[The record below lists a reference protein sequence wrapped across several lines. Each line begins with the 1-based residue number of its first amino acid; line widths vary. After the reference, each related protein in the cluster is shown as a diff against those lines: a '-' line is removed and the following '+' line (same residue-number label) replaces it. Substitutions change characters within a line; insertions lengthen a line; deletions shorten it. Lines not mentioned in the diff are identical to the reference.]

1 MNNYR
6 TIQQKDMQKLFPAW
20 EHNIPTLGTKLSQP
34 GNKTGRNF
42 VHDELTAL
50 VSRAY
55 GSCLASFMRPF
66 RSKRA
71 KLERRL
77 VVTLL
82 LMLMLGVN
90 AAWGQDSPIGT
101 DYSGIYYIA
110 NANYSD
116 DTKLTGSTYSSSN
129 KTVNFYLCPASNYYD
144 GDINNDLKKMPFLT
158 THQPDNVGT
167 DRPSILTDPI
177 AKWEI
182 VFAEPDE
189 ETQKDYYYIKFVSSE
204 STKYYLV
211 HNEQIVSGTGTNVGR
226 VRYHLQLSID
236 DVDKDDYLFYISPN
250 TRTADKNYNICSK
263 AEESRSPSANG
274 RPNGASLNPAKA
286 NLNYYSGQNQS
297 TPGYFQR
304 NVDKAKVYCGGLI
317 GHWDLNDRTGLW
329 YFEEVKCKTPEIT
342 YSSET
347 GEVTIT
353 STEGATIYYTIDG
366 TTTPDPANAGGEN
379 TTQVYDSTD
388 KPTISSPTTFKAM
401 AVKQWMDNSEV
412 ATQSIEKLVS
422 PTVTFVDATQKVT
435 ITTNSEVE
443 GATSVY
449 TTDGNDPIPSSTEYS
464 EPISITE
471 ATTTVKAMTMKDGYL
486 NSDVVSLTVTKLASS
501 PSISKEGNTVTLS
514 YTGDGTETIYY
525 TTDGTTPTQG
535 SSSYNAPFSL
545 DGDQKFT
552 IKAIATKTGFLN
564 SDVAEQ
570 VVDNRSTI
578 SAPTITYT
586 GNTVTITA
594 SDYGDEI
601 YYTTDGSTP
610 TTSTETH
617 FTSSGTFNLDNGY
630 IFTIKAIASYGDI
643 ESSEATETIDLTN
656 TGYAGIY
663 YIQNNGNGGEFY
675 MYPVGGTSA
684 LVKTAK
690 KTDQNAIW
698 KIERVGNYYRIIH
711 YNDRKYLVAAE
722 VVDGSMPDTETVTLV
737 QTDSP
742 GENALFEITR
752 KSGDESDIMQQILLI
767 RPKAAANADGH
778 IYLNTRGG
786 NNGKNVIGLYD
797 NTGASEWK
805 LATVPAKPTFTVNDI
820 NVTIS
825 SDLNNVYYTIDGTTP
840 TSFSTQGKNVTLKY
854 GPNYT
859 VKAICIYHDNI
870 SGTDWTSGVAT
881 SNPIQ
886 VDLLNPIITRSGNNV
901 TITNSQASGVTFRY
915 TFSDDGTDP
924 ADPVPGGE
932 GTDYTTALSLT
943 ANARN
948 VFKAIAYNVVDETTY
963 TSDVITFVVN
973 LRDAVVISSL
983 GDIDSATGS
992 YKLGTGF
999 SATGT
1004 PKEGDIEIGTS
1015 TNPFKG
1021 TIDGNLVE
1029 FELGSSPLFDYVQ
1042 DATIKNV
1049 IISKAN
1055 ISTNGNAGA
1064 IANNA
1069 LGATRIYNCGV
1080 LATGSTVEKD
1090 KDGYDHITS
1099 CSSSISG
1106 SGYVGGIVGLLDGSS
1121 RVINCFSYANIIKGN
1136 EVGGIVGH
1144 NNVVTTSANLKTMV
1158 MNCMFYGDIDYDAT
1172 DSRAPIY
1179 NGEIITNRS
1188 DASGVSNFNYFWA
1201 GASYVQKQK
1210 ITSGKYNCALA
1221 AETRYLQRFEFFRH
1235 LLNSN
1240 RELAAWW
1247 ATGDRSNKDEMMKW
1261 VMEPS
1266 QINTTTPY
1274 PILKNFNKY
1283 SSVVNFDAYNAPTA
1297 TERNKGGKLTSIGT
1311 NGELSVTISGAT
1323 MKTGVSSTFN
1333 LVITDKDPDHFN
1345 FNYGKV
1351 QLPYYNDYCTGNYT
1365 GNQVV
1370 TGWEVTVSGGSHAF
1384 TTGSDATAS
1393 VNDGDITLTTPYNYA
1408 DRKSTEKDNYS
1419 TNGKRIY
1426 NQGAYFDVP
1435 EGVTSITIKP
1445 HWAKCVFVA
1454 DEYMDVV
1461 YNQDMSASTKV
1472 TTVGGGTGKRYETG
1486 KINIGGTDYT
1496 VYTTMGGNNGAVSK
1510 LNPSGS
1516 VYDNA
1521 IVLVGNVHNIGITS
1535 TDVRKPFT
1543 IMSIDLD
1550 EDNEP
1555 DYSYILRFNSRIS
1568 VHPVRID
1575 FLNVIGLGMAQK
1587 STGGTGTYNFGIM
1600 NPLDWFEVTNTAL
1613 FRVTQFEYEHADRT
1627 ASPIILHGGVIE
1639 QWVSAQNKGNGNKTN
1654 YIHVGGNVWFKEFHI
1669 GWHQDNPNSTKHPPV
1684 SVTGGDFDNFYLTGF
1699 YASTAANY
1707 EDNAECYINGG
1718 RFGKVSG
1725 TGMEG
1730 IGKSGGAD
1738 DTGNIIWQIDNADI
1752 DEFYAGGINAAHIA
1766 EGNIYTVIS
1775 NSRVDQFCGGP
1786 KFGDMNSTKKVVTN
1800 ATNCIFRTFFGAG
1813 YGGNSYNRYYPR
1825 NKISIINMTNP
1836 TWDGW
1841 LQNGNTDNP
1850 KFDGYKNAYIA
1861 TRKGVEARID
1871 YQFLPMSDNE
1881 TNVARLFVDYV
1892 SFSKATTY
1900 DVTTKLTGCTI
1911 TKNELGR
1918 LDISVNDNRLGNF
1931 YGGGSLG
1938 MVAGPVKSTLTNCTV
1953 EGNVYGAGYS
1963 ATLPTVKVM
1972 KNSFKKQPE
1981 YDPNLGAYLEAEL
1994 PETDFEYRWEHR
2006 DVVNSTETA
2015 IDKGEHILY
2024 TQENLTGLGAVTGNV
2039 TLTIDGYTTLTNGKV
2054 MSVAHSVYG
2063 GGEESN
2069 VAGNTEV
2076 NITGGTITQ
2085 NVFGGGKGEADEFSC
2100 SKAMVGVNNAGA
2112 GADLTT
2118 EENKNKGTKVT
2129 ISNGT
2134 VNGNVYG
2141 GGEVG
2146 RVEWNTQV
2154 TIGAGEGT
2162 PIINGSVF
2170 GAGAGVATHGYAAL
2184 VRGNSTVTIQGK
2196 AKVLQNVY
2204 GGGEQATVG
2213 RYWVKGINN
2222 VDSEGNPIPSAP
2234 SAPTDMPDEMPYKTM
2249 SGGQCN
2255 VIVQGSAQVG
2265 PDGEVTPTAG
2275 HVFGAGKGV
2284 TPAYVHE
2291 GDKSKWSKRM
2301 VDYNSTKH
2309 TGEPGTTWDY
2319 YEDNHAYVWEYF
2331 ATEDKYFEFLQTL
2344 ALVTGTDVT
2353 IGGGTVKGNVYGG
2366 SESGFVQDNTD
2377 VKVTS
2382 GSIGTEGT
2390 TMYGNVFGGGKGLE
2404 EFAEAG
2410 KVKGTTTVAINNGT
2424 VNGNVYGGGELG
2436 DVGIIDKTNKNDKG
2450 ELTYNYF
2457 WKQTD
2462 GNTANTA
2469 GNNGITG
2476 TNPNTGICTVTI
2488 SGGTIGI
2495 DNPSD
2500 KTKHGNVFGAGR
2512 GSSETWWCEKAIVY
2526 ATNVIVSA
2534 GTVKGNV
2541 YGGGEVGRVEDDAKV
2556 TIGEG
2561 DNAPTITGNVFGA
2574 GAGLMTHGYSA
2585 LVRGNSDVTVQGAAQ
2600 VGGSVYGGG
2609 ETASVGRFTVVGGLP
2624 KHPDSGGTCKVTIQ
2638 GNANIGTSGTGHNVF
2653 GACKGVTPAFV
2664 ASGENRS
2671 KSMQLLAN
2679 APSDASLWSHY
2690 NNDENS
2696 PFIWRYY
2703 PDEAAYLDFLK
2714 TLALTSHPY
2723 VTISGSASVYG
2734 SVYGGGERGV
2744 TLGHVNVDITGGTVA
2759 QDVYGGGALA
2769 DTNLGNWDEN
2779 SWVHESKSA
2788 WYTTHVSLT
2797 GGTISGD
2804 AYGGGLGQ
2812 KEFGTKGQAGYEPEI
2827 EAMVYGDVLVELNGK
2842 TTTENSTTTTTSV
2855 ADDAKGCIVN
2865 RVFGCNNLNGTPKGK
2880 VQVYVYATQKS
2891 EGSSVS
2897 DKTKGSYDV
2906 QAVYGG
2912 GNLAK
2917 YEPVDATLIYN
2928 ETNKATVDAART
2940 EVYIDGCSVTS
2951 IKQVYGGGN
2960 AAPAPATYVEVR
2972 RAYEIDEVF
2981 GGGNGYDN
2989 YSLKEGNATV
2999 WYQNPG
3005 ANVGYYTYAAYPKAG
3020 QGSGTQA
3027 EPYIAVETEK
3037 FSGGAEHKE
3046 NRLSITDPD
3055 AIALRY
3061 GSGIAT
3067 LVVKGG
3073 TIHTSYGG
3081 SNSKGNVRTQLS
3093 STYSAMFD
3101 DCEMKVGTSYGG
3113 GKNAYSDADAE
3124 VSADCAKGVEEMFGG
3139 SRDAD
3144 FDGNISLTITNGS
3157 SLKRVFGG
3165 NNTSGAVNGSIT
3177 VTIEE
3182 GGCEPIRIEELY
3194 LGGFLAPY
3202 SVYGYEK
3209 NEDGSYK
3216 TESVKYLDENNVEQ
3230 TKLQRIPL
3238 ENGTRLYNDP
3248 RINVISATYIGNIF
3262 GGGYQA
3268 KLVGNPHINVNMEN
3282 GKISEDYRSSYSGTP
3297 AIDESGNLPI
3307 GSIGNIYGGGNLA
3320 DIVGDTYVEIGTGT
3334 WVTSWDN
3341 DGKAVYETIAP
3352 ARNAATI
3359 TGNVFGGG
3367 KGKADTFKCEKAM
3380 IGVENQDF
3388 GSTNVIIGNGTVGS
3402 LDENGKL
3409 VEGTGNVYGGGQ
3421 IGRVELNTNVTIG
3434 LESGT
3439 SEPIIRGNVFGAGKG
3454 DNIHGY
3460 AALVRGNSTVT
3471 IQNNAKVGL
3480 SVYGGGEIAS
3490 VGKYNL
3496 VNGFPVSLVSD
3507 QRGICS
3513 VTVKD
3518 NVEIGPDDMK
3528 MYHEGVDAA
3537 DDKPDDAG
3545 HVFGGGKGIL
3555 PYVDMDSRG
3564 PGRIG
3569 PDGNWEDYTNDET
3582 KYFNF
3587 IKTLALVTQT
3597 TVNIEGN
3604 AFIKGSVYGGSE
3616 NGLIQHDTHVFIK
3629 GGQIGNGDGINR
3641 RYTAEEWAYD
3651 GSLDAKSLKECAHWE
3666 YKEPYS
3672 SYDPFANATAPLDK
3686 YSSGESTEG
3695 GRKIASDGHTYYG
3708 NVFGGGSGSIPY
3720 LKDGISKY
3728 NSSAGTVEGDT
3739 YVEISGGHI
3748 LTNVYGGCEAT
3759 NVLGTANVTMTGGSI
3774 GVPRTPQQIKNHPV
3788 TCYLFGAGK
3797 GDQRIFFNKETNV
3810 NDAIVKVEGGTI
3822 YGSVFGG
3829 GEDGHV
3835 LRNTTVTIGKTDGT
3849 GPKIGTVGSTY
3860 VDGNVFGGGRGF
3872 GGEALTAGNVG
3883 GAVDLIINGGEML
3896 GSIYGGGRLASVGY
3910 GLYLVD
3916 EEVGGVKPYGQMRAD
3931 DQYDGSYPNPS
3942 TEAAS
3947 DFYNKGR
3954 GHITVTINGG
3964 TIGKE
3969 FADDTEGEHSGNVF
3983 GGSMGRL
3990 TKLDGSPFDAANHWS
4005 LLATAKSTKV
4015 YINGGTIKR
4024 SVYGGGEM
4032 GTITTNA
4039 TVNVSGGTIGTTG
4052 KGGAEFGNVYG
4063 GGKGYVDPNGSNYVA
4078 AGIIK
4083 GNTTVAVS
4091 GTPQILHNVYG
4102 GGAYGSVGTFTYDGT
4117 TGFPNG
4123 LTENTGTASVTVTGG
4138 TIGSTGKDNGMVFG
4152 SSRGLEGNPETDAN
4166 VDKIAWVG
4174 NTIVTIGTQN
4184 SETGPSI
4191 KGSVYGG
4198 GENGHNF
4205 QNASVTVHSGTIGIP
4220 SGEKVTIGDI
4230 EYEGARFPNRGNV
4243 YGSGCG
4249 TDTYTGT
4256 DSKTYFDFNA
4266 GIVRGNTTV
4275 LIDGGHV
4282 VHNVYGGGAMG
4293 SVGTYTFDA
4302 NGKPTSC
4309 ADETGTCTVTVSGGK
4324 IGVTGARM
4332 AGYGKGGPDDFGH
4345 VFGAGRGEMHD
4356 PNLYPNV
4363 ETCAY
4368 FNKTILTISG
4378 TAFLTGSAYGGS
4390 ESGHVL
4396 GDTEVTIAGGQIGC
4410 GKDSSEPFNN
4420 AVWADDYTPTEDLE
4434 CASWPFVAPFAP
4446 YDTYANATGNL
4457 DQYSN
4462 GTSTEGGRLEASD
4475 GHTYYGNV
4483 FGGGSGSVP
4492 YFDTTA
4498 GISKYLSTAGTVEGN
4513 TKVTISG
4520 GHILTNVY
4528 GGCEATN
4535 VKGSATIKMTG
4546 GTVGVP
4552 RTDAQIIAH
4561 PLTGYVFGAG
4571 KGDQRIFFNKETNV
4585 NHSIVT
4591 VEGGRIYG
4599 SVYGGGEDGHV
4610 LGNVTM
4616 TIGKTGN
4623 TGPTIGTRGTSYYDG
4638 HVFGGGRGF
4647 GGEALTAGNV
4657 GGAVTLDILGG
4668 QILGSVYGGGRLAS
4682 VGYGLYLVDEE
4693 VGGVKPYGQMRDD
4706 DQYDGSYPDPS
4717 PEAAS
4722 TFYDKG
4728 RGKIYLTV
4736 SGGTIGNN
4744 VVNDKYGGNVYGGSM
4759 GRSTKLDGSPLDAN
4773 HWTLL
4778 ATVKQ
4783 TTLTITN
4790 GIVKRN
4796 VYGGGELGAVKGA
4809 VLVNI
4814 NGGTIEKDVYGG
4826 GALANTN
4833 TWAEGNSS
4841 SYTTTVNLLDG
4852 LVKGDAYGGGL
4863 GQKKEFNG
4871 AISDIEATV
4880 YGDITLN
4887 LGDENATKATKF
4899 NINYENTGEK
4909 DEANNPIMVVQSGRV
4924 FGCNNLNGS
4933 PQGNVTVHVYKTV
4946 EDNVER
4952 TAAENPTAPAEE
4964 QRASRDANVPHTY
4977 ELAAVYGG
4985 GNLANYS
4992 ATGKKAKV
5000 IIHTCDV
5007 SVQYVYGGGNAA
5019 AVPETDVLVKGAWEI
5034 DHVFGGG
5041 NGKDMYKN
5049 GNEWK
5054 LNAGADVTGNTN
5066 TLLIGGY
5073 IHEAYGGSNEKG
5085 TIGGNV
5091 TINTNSEHEDCACAL
5106 ELTKLYGAGKNADIE
5121 GDLIVVLECAPETKT
5136 AEIYGGAE
5144 NANVKGNVELT
5155 ITSGT
5160 FGKVFGGNNQ
5170 SGAIFGHIILN
5181 IEETGCRPINIDE
5194 LYGCGNNAAY
5204 SVYGYKN
5211 GGTDYE
5217 GYPIYVP
5224 RTSTEDGDAVTF
5236 DELPHTDPGSKGYDN
5251 PEVNIIS
5258 CTSIGKVFG
5267 GGWGSGAT
5275 VYGNPTVN
5283 INQIKGDWA
5292 GKTIGTG
5299 ESAITIPNQLG
5310 EIGCGYTNENSVH
5323 VEGGVFGGGNEAN
5336 VVGNTN
5342 VNVGTEAEVYVVK
5355 FVNVGDSVKDYY
5367 TRNNDGTYTAT
5378 AATET
5383 AKADTYYYKK
5393 ETVLGA
5399 NITGNVYGGGNEAE
5413 VTGNT
5418 NVNIGKKSE

>member
-1 MNNYR
+1 MRLFALAMLMMFSIGAEAKIDVQIANDGKFDGG
-6 TIQQKDMQKLFPAW
+6 TIEVTNQKDLTDGVEVTITVTPNGGYTIKKSAITVVSTYPPSGNSNTRTPEIANNLTLYYNGSEKEDVKDLSAKRDYTFIVPSGFGAWVKEAKFTPKGRKGPGDEDPEPVDLGYSGTYYIGTVDQTNGFYLCPTNDSYIFYDPENNTYTTDKNGNPFLTTYKCKSTNGYNSSNALWIIEKHPSLNYYYIKHASDGKYLTYNDAFFLNTGRVRVHLEDSPADDYALFAI
-20 EHNIPTLGTKLSQP
+20 EYMSSTNSYDIISKFAEDNNTYQDNNKARKYLNINK
-34 GNKTGRNF
+34 GNKQSLKGDGDPFNGINTGGIIGLWTAGSSETQATGRFFLEDYITRPTISFNESNLIVITAQSGATSPVIKYTTNGTIPSITNGKTYSEPFAPDDDVTTIKAVEIVDEKVSNVATFFTPVLFGDNHKYLIQSQNNGWTVDENTTAFHFYMIPGDEENSIIKVNTTSLFRPTMEWYFLNAGIENGVQYYYVVNNGNGKYLCYDGTNKVYMDDYTNENRFKFKIVESPTAGTYNIYPYGQNIIINKATDNANNGAINTANYSASNANLGNTRWKF
-42 VHDELTAL
+42 VSSNTLDKTAPFTVSDATSTNYYKIASVGSDGYYIVPPSGNNTNATTSNVESDAMKWYLEEAQAANETDWLTYYHIRNAETCDYLYFTEDANNAGACLVMRSAIEEGSEDRYMFTWAKTADANANYYIIPKNLKDVSLNQFSSLQRNGGTLQTNLTRGAGTYAWTFEPSSYKCETPVITYDPLTGKISITCGTSGATIYVAHYDSEPSSGDIPAL
-50 VSRAY
+50 VEENVYSGEFDALPGYYKAVASRSVS
-55 GSCLASFMRPF
+55 GEDMSDVTTSDLIDEFHCMRPIITK
-66 RSKRA
+66 SSNH
-71 KLERRL
+71 
-77 VVTLL
+77 VTITCATP
-82 LMLMLGVN
+82 G
-90 AAWGQDSPIGT
+90 AS
-101 DYSGIYYIA
+101 IYYIA
-110 NANYSD
+110 GIGEFSENAANYGGTLYTESGF
-116 DTKLTGSTYSSSN
+116 DT
-129 KTVNFYLCPASNYYD
+129 
-144 GDINNDLKKMPFLT
+144 
-158 THQPDNVGT
+158 
-167 DRPSILTDPI
+167 
-177 AKWEI
+177 
-182 VFAEPDE
+182 
-189 ETQKDYYYIKFVSSE
+189 
-204 STKYYLV
+204 
-211 HNEQIVSGTGTNVGR
+211 
-226 VRYHLQLSID
+226 
-236 DVDKDDYLFYISPN
+236 
-250 TRTADKNYNICSK
+250 
-263 AEESRSPSANG
+263 
-274 RPNGASLNPAKA
+274 
-286 NLNYYSGQNQS
+286 
-297 TPGYFQR
+297 
-304 NVDKAKVYCGGLI
+304 
-317 GHWDLNDRTGLW
+317 
-329 YFEEVKCKTPEIT
+329 
-342 YSSET
+342 SET
-347 GEVTIT
+347 I
-353 STEGATIYYTIDG
+353 
-366 TTTPDPANAGGEN
+366 
-379 TTQVYDSTD
+379 
-388 KPTISSPTTFKAM
+388 
-401 AVKQWMDNSEV
+401 
-412 ATQSIEKLVS
+412 
-422 PTVTFVDATQKVT
+422 
-435 ITTNSEVE
+435 
-443 GATSVY
+443 
-449 TTDGNDPIPSSTEYS
+449 
-464 EPISITE
+464 
-471 ATTTVKAMTMKDGYL
+471 
-486 NSDVVSLTVTKLASS
+486 
-501 PSISKEGNTVTLS
+501 
-514 YTGDGTETIYY
+514 
-525 TTDGTTPTQG
+525 
-535 SSSYNAPFSL
+535 
-545 DGDQKFT
+545 
-552 IKAIATKTGFLN
+552 IKAIAIKGGVWSTK
-564 SDVAEQ
+564 SAEARY
-570 VVDNRSTI
+570 DKTPI
-578 SAPTITYT
+578 TITS
-586 GNTVTITA
+586 GAQITNM
-594 SDYGDEI
+594 DGVYIVGDSF
-601 YYTTDGSTP
+601 TPLSTP
-610 TTSTETH
+610 IGSATDP
-617 FTSSGTFNLDNGY
+617 FT
-630 IFTIKAIASYGDI
+630 
-643 ESSEATETIDLTN
+643 
-656 TGYAGIY
+656 
-663 YIQNNGNGGEFY
+663 GEF
-675 MYPVGGTSA
+675 
-684 LVKTAK
+684 
-690 KTDQNAIW
+690 D
-698 KIERVGNYYRIIH
+698 GNF
-711 YNDRKYLVAAE
+711 KA
-722 VVDGSMPDTETVTLV
+722 
-737 QTDSP
+737 
-742 GENALFEITR
+742 FEI
-752 KSGDESDIMQQILLI
+752 S
-767 RPKAAANADGH
+767 H
-778 IYLNTRGG
+778 
-786 NNGKNVIGLYD
+786 
-797 NTGASEWK
+797 
-805 LATVPAKPTFTVNDI
+805 
-820 NVTIS
+820 
-825 SDLNNVYYTIDGTTP
+825 
-840 TSFSTQGKNVTLKY
+840 
-854 GPNYT
+854 
-859 VKAICIYHDNI
+859 
-870 SGTDWTSGVAT
+870 
-881 SNPIQ
+881 
-886 VDLLNPIITRSGNNV
+886 
-901 TITNSQASGVTFRY
+901 
-915 TFSDDGTDP
+915 
-924 ADPVPGGE
+924 
-932 GTDYTTALSLT
+932 
-943 ANARN
+943 
-948 VFKAIAYNVVDETTY
+948 
-963 TSDVITFVVN
+963 
-973 LRDAVVISSL
+973 
-983 GDIDSATGS
+983 
-992 YKLGTGF
+992 
-999 SATGT
+999 
-1004 PKEGDIEIGTS
+1004 
-1015 TNPFKG
+1015 
-1021 TIDGNLVE
+1021 
-1029 FELGSSPLFDYVQ
+1029 PLFAYVSG
-1042 DATIKNV
+1042 ATIKNV
-1049 IISKAN
+1049 ILDNVSISGG
-1055 ISTNGNAGA
+1055 TNAGA
-1064 IANNA
+1064 ICSEAT
-1069 LGATRIYNCGV
+1069 GDTRIYNCGV
-1080 LATGSTVEKD
+1080 LASESTVKTD
-1090 KDGYDHITS
+1090 DDGYTTIIS
-1099 CSSSISG
+1099 CSSTISG
-1106 SGYVGGIVGLLDGSS
+1106 SNYVGGIVGLLDGNS
-1121 RVINCFSYANIIKGN
+1121 RVINCFSYANITGGN
-1136 EVGGIVGH
+1136 YVGGIVGY
-1144 NNVVTTSANLKTMV
+1144 NNVATTSAADNQKTMV
-1158 MNCMFYGDIDYDAT
+1158 MNCMFYGDIDYNAT
-1172 DSRAPIY
+1172 TSRAPIY

-1188 DASGVSNFNYFWA
+1188 DASGVSNFNYFWSE
-1201 GASYVQKQK
+1201 ASYVQKQK

-1247 ATGDRSNKDEMMKW
+1247 ATGNRSNKDEIMKW
-1261 VMEPS
+1261 VLEPS
-1266 QINTTTPY
+1266 QINSSTPY
-1274 PILKNFNKY
+1274 PILKPFDKY
-1283 SSVVNFDAYNAPTA
+1283 PSVVNIDADNAPTA

-1311 NGELSVTISGAT
+1311 NGELQVTISGAT
-1323 MKTGVSSTFN
+1323 MKTGVSNTFN

-1365 GNQVV
+1365 GNKVV
-1370 TGWEVTVSGGSHAF
+1370 TGWEVTVTGGSHDF
-1384 TTGSDATAS
+1384 TNSSEDADLESISD
-1393 VNDGDITLTTPYNYA
+1393 DGDLTLTTPYNFA
-1408 DRKSTEKDNYS
+1408 DRKSTQKDNYS
-1419 TNGKRIY
+1419 TNGNRIF

-1461 YNQDMSASTKV
+1461 YDQNMDNPTNV
-1472 TTVGGGTGKRYETG
+1472 TTIGDGKRFVSSN
-1486 KINIGGTDYT
+1486 INIEGTDYPVKT
-1496 VYTTMGGNNGAVSK
+1496 SMSAALSA
-1510 LNPSGS
+1510 LNPSS
-1516 VYDNA
+1516 TSTVYDNA

-1535 TDVRKPFT
+1535 TSADKPFT

-1555 DYSYILRFNSRIS
+1555 DYSYILRFNNRNS

-1613 FRVTQFEYEHADRT
+1613 FRVTQFEYEHKNRKAK
-1627 ASPIILHGGVIE
+1627 PIILHGGVIE
-1639 QWVSAQNKGNGNKTN
+1639 QWVSAQSNGNGNKTN
-1654 YIHVGGNVWFKEFHI
+1654 YIHVGGNVWFKEFHL
-1669 GWHQDNPNSTKHPPV
+1669 GWHQDNPQSTKHPPV

-1730 IGKSGGAD
+1730 IGKSDGND
-1738 DTGNIIWQIDNADI
+1738 NTGNIIWQIDNADI

-1786 KFGDMNSTKKVVTN
+1786 KFGDMNSDKIVVTN

-1825 NKISIINMTNP
+1825 NKISIINMDNP

-1841 LQNGNTDNP
+1841 LQNGNTDSP
-1850 KFDGYKNAYIA
+1850 TFGGYKNDYIA

-1871 YQFLPMSDNE
+1871 YQFIPMSDNK
-1881 TNVARLFVDYV
+1881 TNVARLFIDYV
-1892 SFSKATTY
+1892 SFSLATTY
-1900 DVTTKLTGCTI
+1900 NVTSKLTGCTI
-1911 TKNELGR
+1911 TTSPLGR
-1918 LDISVNDNRLGNF
+1918 LSISDDYKCLGNF

-1938 MVAGPVKSTLTNCTV
+1938 TVSGPVKSTLINCTV
-1953 EGNVYGAGYS
+1953 DGNVFGAGYS
-1963 ATLPTVKVM
+1963 ATLPAVKVM
-1972 KNSFKKQPE
+1972 KNKFETQPH
-1981 YDPNLGAYLEAEL
+1981 YDENLGAYLEAEL
-1994 PETDFEYRWEHR
+1994 PAAETYTWEYAKT
-2006 DVVNSTETA
+2006 VNSTATA
-2015 IDKGEHILY
+2015 INTDTKKLFTTED
-2024 TQENLTGLGAVTGNV
+2024 LTALGKVTGTA
-2039 TLTIDGYTTLTNGKV
+2039 TLNIDGTTT
-2054 MSVAHSVYG
+2054 VAGNVYG

-2069 VAGNTEV
+2069 VAGNTQV
-2076 NITGGTITQ
+2076 TMSGGTIGNDGSADADHG
-2085 NVFGGGKGEADEFSC
+2085 NVFGGGKGVADNFKC
-2100 SKAMVGVNNAGA
+2100 DKAMVGVNDDGKC
-2112 GADLTT
+2112 ADPGSDD
-2118 EENKNKGTKVT
+2118 NKNKGTKVT
-2129 ISNGT
+2129 ISNGQ

-2184 VRGNSTVTIQGK
+2184 VRGNSTVTVQGN
-2196 AKVLQNVY
+2196 AKVRANVY

-2213 RYWVKGINN
+2213 RYWVKGINTTLCS
-2222 VDSEGNPIPSAP
+2222 DEAEEPAAP
-2234 SAPTDMPDEMPYKTM
+2234 STLPDEMPYKTRR
-2249 SGGQCN
+2249 GGKCT
-2255 VIVQGSAQVG
+2255 VLVQGNAQVG
-2265 PDGEVTPTAG
+2265 PDDGATAIAG

-2284 TPAYVHE
+2284 TPNYNNTQGNVNR
-2291 GDKSKWSKRM
+2291 SKRM
-2301 VDYNSTKH
+2301 VDYNSEKH
-2309 TGEPGTTWDY
+2309 TGTPGTTWDY
-2319 YEDNHAYVWEYF
+2319 YEAYTEAQIADTNFKKYVWEYF

-2366 SESGFVQDNTD
+2366 SQSGFVQDNTD
-2377 VKVTS
+2377 VKVTG

-2462 GNTANTA
+2462 GSTANTA

-2556 TIGEG
+2556 TIGDG

-3037 FSGGAEHKE
+3037 FSGGAEHKD
-3046 NRLSITDPD
+3046 NRLSITDPE

-3101 DCEMKVGTSYGG
+3101 DCDMKVGTSYGG

-3144 FDGNISLTITNGS
+3144 FDGNINLTITNGS

-3238 ENGTRLYNDP
+3238 ESGTRLYNDP

-3268 KLVGNPHINVNMEN
+3268 KLVGNPHINVNMEK

-3307 GSIGNIYGGGNLA
+3307 GTIGNIYGGGNLA

-3555 PYVDMDSRG
+3555 PYVDMDARG

-3582 KYFNF
+3582 KYFNY

-3604 AFIKGSVYGGSE
+3604 TFIKGSVYGGSE

-3651 GSLDAKSLKECAHWE
+3651 GSSDAKSLKECAHWE

-3672 SYDPFANATAPLDK
+3672 SYDPFANATAPLDN
-3686 YSSGESTEG
+3686 YSSGASTEG

-3759 NVLGTANVTMTGGSI
+3759 NVLGTANVTMTDGSI
-3774 GVPRTPQQIKNHPV
+3774 GVPRTPQQIKDHPV

-3849 GPKIGTVGSTY
+3849 GPTIGTVGSTY

-3872 GGEALTAGNVG
+3872 GGEALTAGNIG
-3883 GAVDLIINGGEML
+3883 GSVDLTIDGGTML

-3910 GLYLVD
+3910 GLYLTTEDGYGVMRKDD
-3916 EEVGGVKPYGQMRAD
+3916 E
-3931 DQYDGSYPNPS
+3931 YDGSYPNPS
-3942 TEAAS
+3942 SEAAGT
-3947 DFYNKGR
+3947 FYTKGR
-3954 GHITVTINGG
+3954 GHIKVTVNGG

-3969 FADDTEGEHSGNVF
+3969 FADDAEGEHSGNVF

-3990 TKLDGSPFDAANHWS
+3990 TKLDGTPFDAADHWK
-4005 LLATAKSTKV
+4005 LLATAKSATV
-4015 YINGGTIKR
+4015 NINGGTIKR

-4032 GTITTNA
+4032 GTVTENTNV
-4039 TVNVSGGTIGTTG
+4039 TVSGGSIGTSG

-4063 GGKGYVDPNGSNYVA
+4063 GGKGLTTEVL
-4078 AGIIK
+4078 AGIVK
-4083 GNTTVAVS
+4083 GNTKVTIS
-4091 GTPQILHNVYG
+4091 SDSESPNIYHNIYG
-4102 GGAYGSVGTFTYDGT
+4102 GGAYGSVGAFD
-4117 TGFPNG
+4117 
-4123 LTENTGTASVTVTGG
+4123 LSTEANKASYHVPYAGMPVNWTANTGKCEVIISGG
-4138 TIGSTGKDNGMVFG
+4138 IIGSDGHENGMVFG
-4152 SSRGLEGNPETDAN
+4152 SSRGDVATPDNG
-4166 VDKIAWVG
+4166 VDPNDLLAWVHD
-4174 NTIVTIGTQN
+4174 THVTIGTQ
-4184 SETGPSI
+4184 SSDEGPQI
-4191 KGSVYGG
+4191 NGSVYGS
-4198 GENGHNF
+4198 GENGHVFNNT
-4205 QNASVTVHSGTIGIP
+4205 QVDIHSGTVGIL
-4220 SGEKVTIGDI
+4220 SGTPVGT
-4230 EYEGARFPNRGNV
+4230 YTEGGATYPFRGNV
-4243 YGSGCG
+4243 YGGGCG
-4249 TDTYTGT
+4249 TDTYSVGTG
-4256 DSKTYFDFNA
+4256 DEKKEYFNPLA
-4266 GIVRGNTTV
+4266 GIVFGNTEVTM
-4275 LIDGGHV
+4275 DGGRV
-4282 VHNVYGGGAMG
+4282 VRTVYGGGAMG
-4293 SVGTYTFDA
+4293 SVGTFTNDD
-4302 NGKPTSC
+4302 NGKPATC
-4309 ADETGTCTVTVSGGK
+4309 AEGTGLCTVSISGGK
-4324 IGVTGARM
+4324 IGPATM
-4332 AGYGKGGPDDFGH
+4332 AMPNNYGN
-4345 VFGAGRGEMHD
+4345 VFGAGRGEVHD
-4356 PNLYPNV
+4356 LAVYPNL
-4363 ETCAY
+4363 EKMAY
-4368 FNKTILTISG
+4368 FNNTEVTISG
-4378 TAFLTGSAYGGS
+4378 SALVKGSVYGGS

-4396 GDTEVTIAGGQIGC
+4396 NDTWVKIAGGQVGC
-4410 GKDSSEPFNN
+4410 GKDLDVAYSNWDQTSMEECPHWPYN
-4420 AVWADDYTPTEDLE
+4420 EDG
-4434 CASWPFVAPFAP
+4434 AA
-4446 YDTYANATGNL
+4446 YDKYANEYDSKGGSTAAT
-4457 DQYSN
+4457 
-4462 GTSTEGGRLEASD
+4462 D
-4475 GHTYYGNV
+4475 GHTFYGNV
-4483 FGGGSGSVP
+4483 FGGGSGYEPYAPGKWVP
-4492 YFDTTA
+4492 TA
-4498 GISKYLSTAGTVEGN
+4498 GLVEGN
-4513 TKVTISG
+4513 TLVVISG
-4520 GHILTNVY
+4520 GHILTSVY
-4528 GGCEATN
+4528 GGNEQTDVN
-4535 VKGSATIKMTG
+4535 GSCTVTMSG

-4552 RTDAQIIAH
+4552 RTHAERQAH
-4561 PLTGYVFGAG
+4561 PVTGNLFGAG
-4571 KGDQRIFFNKETNV
+4571 KGDKRILFNTWTNV
-4585 NHSIVT
+4585 GST
-4591 VEGGRIYG
+4591 VIDISGGRVYG
-4599 SVYGGGEDGHV
+4599 SVFGGGEDGHV
-4610 LGNVTM
+4610 LGDAKT
-4616 TIGKTGN
+4616 TIRGAEIGTLGTTGN
-4623 TGPTIGTRGTSYYDG
+4623 DG
-4638 HVFGGGRGF
+4638 NVFGGGRGSVS
-4647 GGEALTAGNV
+4647 ARTAGV
-4657 GGAVTLDILGG
+4657 VSGSVTLDIQDGL
-4668 QILGSVYGGGRLAS
+4668 IMGSVYGGGRLAS
-4682 VGYGLYLVDEE
+4682 VGTYLVPTDDSRYGKQIPDGKNQIIGSAND
-4693 VGGVKPYGQMRDD
+4693 VDAPGVTHGHVDITI
-4706 DQYDGSYPDPS
+4706 
-4717 PEAAS
+4717 A
-4722 TFYDKG
+4722 
-4728 RGKIYLTV
+4728 
-4736 SGGTIGNN
+4736 GGTIGALDADGKVKESANSIG
-4744 VVNDKYGGNVYGGSM
+4744 DVYGGCK
-4759 GRSTKLDGSPLDAN
+4759 GTTEGEFHDKLGVSTN
-4773 HWTLL
+4773 
-4778 ATVKQ
+4778 ATVNLLGGTVGNSIYGGGEVGNVGELGEDDPSSPTFAKVN
-4783 TTLTITN
+4783 LL
-4790 GIVKRN
+4790 GGSVKN
-4796 VYGGGELGAVKGA
+4796 VYGGGLGKK
-4809 VLVNI
+4809 
-4814 NGGTIEKDVYGG
+4814 T
-4826 GALANTN
+4826 
-4833 TWAEGNSS
+4833 SS
-4841 SYTTTVNLLDG
+4841 IDAKA
-4852 LVKGDAYGGGL
+4852 LVKGDVTVNLNGL
-4863 GQKKEFNG
+4863 EKDDYE
-4871 AISDIEATV
+4871 
-4880 YGDITLN
+4880 TLVLPN
-4887 LGDENATKATKF
+4887 
-4899 NINYENTGEK
+4899 NINKEDIF
-4909 DEANNPIMVVQSGRV
+4909 DEGHTEDNYVFYRAKSRANGCKVLGNI
-4924 FGCNNLNGS
+4924 FGCNNVNGS
-4933 PQGNVTVHVYKTV
+4933 PTGHAKVHVFMTTPKTGQL
-4946 EDNVER
+4946 ETEYDIS
-4952 TAAENPTAPAEE
+4952 AI
-4964 QRASRDANVPHTY
+4964 
-4977 ELAAVYGG
+4977 YGG
-4985 GNLANYS
+4985 GNQADYEPTDTKQS
-4992 ATGKKAKV
+4992 TEV
-5000 IIHTCDV
+5000 IIEGCDLTKI
-5007 SVQYVYGGGNAA
+5007 QQVYGGGNAA
-5019 AVPETDVLVKGAWEI
+5019 ASPGTSVLIKGTQLI
-5034 DHVFGGG
+5034 DEVFGGG
-5041 NGKDMYKN
+5041 NGVSTETFENPGANVGYHTDKTPYTSGDGKANVQLMA
-5049 GNEWK
+5049 GNVH
-5054 LNAGADVTGNTN
+5054 N
-5066 TLLIGGY
+5066 
-5073 IHEAYGGSNEKG
+5073 AYGGSNSNG
-5085 TIGGNV
+5085 DIRGGSSITKPTPVWSEGV
-5091 TINTNSEHEDCACAL
+5091 TSCCKDLAVDQIF
-5106 ELTKLYGAGKNADIE
+5106 GGGKNADMRS
-5121 GDLIVVLECAPETKT
+5121 G
-5136 AEIYGGAE
+5136 AEIVMGCMPDDWIGEIYAGAE
-5144 NANVKGNVELT
+5144 MANVKGDVSLT
-5155 ITSGT
+5155 LTSGK
-5160 FGKVFGGNNQ
+5160 FGRVFGGNKT
-5170 SGAIFGHIILN
+5170 SGILDGS
-5181 IEETGCRPINIDE
+5181 ITVNIDE
-5194 LYGCGNNAAY
+5194 NGACAVPIVIGELYGGGNMAAY
-5204 SVYGYKN
+5204 SIFG
-5211 GGTDYE
+5211 YE
-5217 GYPIYVP
+5217 GDAP
-5224 RTSTEDGDAVTF
+5224 RTKAQYDALTTEQKAALDL
-5236 DELPHTDPGSKGYDN
+5236 EEPHASPV
-5251 PEVNIIS
+5251 VNVHGF
-5258 CTSIGKVFG
+5258 TSIGNIFG
-5267 GGWGSGAT
+5267 GGFGADAKM
-5275 VYGNPTVN
+5275 YGNPTVN
-5283 INQIKGDWA
+5283 IN
-5292 GKTIGTG
+5292 
-5299 ESAITIPNQLG
+5299 E
-5310 EIGCGYTNENSVH
+5310 VM
-5323 VEGGVFGGGNEAN
+5323 VEGNKAYQFANDQSANKPTELIDGENVKLHDHVVGNMGVINNVFGGGNAAL
-5336 VVGNTN
+5336 VDGNTT
-5342 VNVGTEAEVYVVK
+5342 VNIATEENVYVVK
-5355 FVNVGDSVKDYY
+5355 LVDVGNSVTGLYKRVKNETTGVISYELQGATDKAVEGSNYY
-5367 TRNNDGTYTAT
+5367 QKQTVVG
-5378 AATET
+5378 
-5383 AKADTYYYKK
+5383 AD
-5393 ETVLGA
+5393 
-5399 NITGNVYGGGNEAE
+5399 IRGNVYGGGNEAE

-5418 NVNIGKKSE
+5418 NVVIGKRSE